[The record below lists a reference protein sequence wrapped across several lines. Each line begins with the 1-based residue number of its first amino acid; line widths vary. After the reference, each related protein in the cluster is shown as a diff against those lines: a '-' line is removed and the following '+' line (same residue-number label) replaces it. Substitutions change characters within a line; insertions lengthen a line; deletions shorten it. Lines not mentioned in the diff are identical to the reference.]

1 MRLTL
6 IVLVVLSA
14 VFAVSACGGSSD
26 PADPIAL
33 AGLILDQS
41 AEDDLPKGTKIDE
54 DLDFVDGNEDEG
66 EIAAFYVALTGKG
79 VLSDAYIYVFR
90 TEEDAQKAL
99 DDETDFYE
107 DFGMKA
113 PKEKAA
119 ARCAWDDE
127 ILEAACLARTGP
139 AYIET
144 FTYLDD
150 DPDVDEEDAE
160 AAGLALTKSL
170 VSYVERLAK
179 DAHKLDKVPLKLLAA
194 LMASTQPPN
203 APDGASF
210 GDPAIVSDADDSL
223 MAQFDR
229 ANQASW
235 YTGTGWTLYLMTF
248 ANKDDAAEYRDKAI
262 DAVSAV
268 KVESDGSTCARSN
281 DGQLWV
287 CLSGAGEALAYAIH
301 RNTASAVD
309 RDAAR
314 YAKDAA
320 DYAKTLHSGELPRK
334 PRAGTKAPSGSATVP
349 TSPTAAKTAVPTPTP
364 TPAGVSAINAGTWTF
379 RMKVLTNTCA
389 GSDPAPG
396 QIVTLEYE
404 FSESGGDDLIS
415 AGELFQIDQTLPGA
429 RQFGLFTMT
438 LPKLTLQLPVGT
450 GSGAGTG
457 KVTFEFGAV
466 NSAAVTYAEEY
477 SDCKITAVTN

>member
-6 IVLVVLSA
+6 LALVVLSTGFVA
-14 VFAVSACGGSSD
+14 AACGGSSG

-41 AEDDLPKGTKIDE
+41 PEEDLPKGTKIDE
-54 DLDFVDGNEDEG
+54 DLVFVDGNEDEG
-66 EIAAFYVALTGKG
+66 EIAAYYVTFTAKG
-79 VLSDAYIYVFR
+79 LLSDAYIYVFR
-90 TEEDAQKAL
+90 TEEDAQASL
-99 DDETDFYE
+99 DTQNDFYE

-113 PKEKAA
+113 PKDKAA

-127 ILEAACLARTGP
+127 VLEAACLARTGP
-139 AYIET
+139 AFIET

-150 DPDVDEEDAE
+150 DPDVDEDDAE
-160 AAGLALTKSL
+160 AAGLALTKAL
-170 VSYVERLAK
+170 AGYVEKLAK
-179 DAHKLDKVPLKLLAA
+179 DAHKLDKAPLKLLAA

-210 GDPAIVSDADDSL
+210 QDPTIVADADDDL

-229 ANQASW
+229 ANQVSW

-248 ANKDDAAEYRDKAI
+248 ANKNDATEYRDKAI

-268 KVESDGSTCARSN
+268 KVESDGSTCARSD

-287 CLSGAGEALAYAIH
+287 CLSGTGEALAYAIH
-301 RNTASAVD
+301 RNTSADLD

-334 PRAGTKAPSGSATVP
+334 PRPGAKVPPGSPTVP
-349 TSPTAAKTAVPTPTP
+349 SSPTAVKTAVQTPTP
-364 TPAGVSAINAGTWTF
+364 PGLSAINAGTWTF
-379 RMKVLTNTCA
+379 RMKVLSNTCA

-404 FSESGGDDLIS
+404 FTESGGDDLIS

-429 RQFGLFTMT
+429 RQFGFFTMA
-438 LPKLTLQLPVGT
+438 LPKLTLQLPVGS
-450 GSGAGTG
+450 GSSAGTG
-457 KVTFEFGAV
+457 KVTFEFGARD
-466 NSAAVTYAEEY
+466 SAAVTYAEEY
-477 SDCKITAVTN
+477 SDCKITAITN